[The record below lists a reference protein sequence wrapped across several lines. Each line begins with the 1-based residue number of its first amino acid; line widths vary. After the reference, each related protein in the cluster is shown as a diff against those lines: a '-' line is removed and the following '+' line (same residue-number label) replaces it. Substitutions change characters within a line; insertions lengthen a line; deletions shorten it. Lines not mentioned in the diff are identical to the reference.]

1 MPPLRTYFSDFL
13 KEIRLAQTDI
23 DDLKRGHRTLRK
35 LLLEDERLSPVIVST
50 FLQGSYRRATAIC
63 PSGDKRSD
71 VDVVVVTKL
80 SQDDYPDPTQ
90 ALEEFIP
97 FLDQHYKDKYTIQG
111 RSIGVELSYVD
122 LDLVITS
129 APSESEAGLLV
140 AESVTIDEAI
150 DELSDWRLVKSWVA
164 PDRRATAEAW
174 RLLEKAQKE
183 AEWQLEPLYIPDRD
197 ASCWTPTHPLEQ
209 IRWTRDKNKSCNG
222 HYVNVVKAIKWWRRI
237 KHSTPKYPKGYPV
250 EHLVG
255 QCCPDDITSI
265 AEGVTSTLEEIQR
278 RYAVDVE
285 ESRVPVLPD
294 HGVPTHDVFKRITA
308 EDFAAFY
315 EQVTAAAAIARQAF
329 DTEDIAESIKGWRLL
344 FGDKF
349 PPPPPD
355 DGDDG
360 DDNRGGPA
368 TGGFTR
374 RTEASHI
381 GGTRFG
387 E

>member
-1 MPPLRTYFSDFL
+1 MPPLPYYFSDFL
-13 KEIRLAQTDI
+13 KKIRLAQTHI

-35 LLLEDERLSPVIVST
+35 RLLEDERLSPVIVST
-50 FLQGSYRRATAIC
+50 FLQGSYRRATAIR
-63 PSGDKRSD
+63 PKGDKRSD

-90 ALEEFIP
+90 ALEEFVP
-97 FLDQHYKDKYTIQG
+97 FLDQHYKGKYAIQG
-111 RSIGVELSYVD
+111 RSIGIELSYVD

-129 APSESEAGLLV
+129 APSESEAGLLT
-140 AESVTIDEAI
+140 AESVIIDEAI
-150 DELSDWRLVKSWVA
+150 DELSDWRLVKSWIA
-164 PDRRATAEAW
+164 PERRATAEVW

-197 ASCWTPTHPLEQ
+197 AACWTPTHPLEQ
-209 IRWTRDKNKSCNG
+209 IRWTRDKNKCCNG
-222 HYVNVVKAIKWWRRI
+222 HYVNVVKAVKWWRRI

-255 QCCPDDITSI
+255 QCCPDGITSI
-265 AEGVTSTLEEIQR
+265 AEGVTRTLEEIQR
-278 RYAVDVE
+278 RYADDVE
-285 ESRVPVLPD
+285 EGRVPVLPD
-294 HGVPTHDVFKRITA
+294 HGVSTHDVFKRITA

-315 EQVTAAAAIARQAF
+315 EQVAAAATIARQAY
-329 DTEDIAESIKGWRLL
+329 DAEDIVESVEGWRQL

-349 PPPPPD
+349 PPVPPD

-360 DDNRGGPA
+360 DDSRGGPA
-368 TGGFTR
+368 TGGFTH
-374 RTEASHI
+374 RTEASRI

-387 E
+387 